1 MRTSHR
7 SSATP
12 RTGVPSPGPKAPA
25 RTLEHRPFP
34 TLPLLLSMAVGMAVG
49 LGACGADDVDHDAHE
64 DMDQPALDQEAALRE
79 VHDHGDGTVQVA
91 GDLARRLGVALS
103 VAEVRDLERV
113 VRTTGE
119 IVPDETRLSTVSL
132 RFGGWA
138 ERLHVDFT
146 GRFVNA
152 GEPLMEVYSPEL
164 VSAQEDL
171 ISARRLADEL
181 AASRVPGSRERS
193 DGIVT
198 SARERLRFW
207 QVPEAEIRRVEE
219 TGQVRERMPLES
231 PSTGFVLEKGVVAG
245 ERFEAGTPLFRL
257 ADLSRVWL
265 EAEVYE
271 RDVRWVRLGTQVRIQ
286 LPGQGLVERTGRVT
300 FIDPQVDRDRRT
312 VRVRVELPNPG
323 GDLRPGMYA
332 TAEVQV
338 VVAQNVVTVPR
349 DAVLHTGRRAVVF
362 VALGGDRYE
371 GREVQLGAE
380 TDEQVEI
387 RSGLEAG
394 ERVVSRAGFVLDS
407 ESRLM
412 EAMMRQPGMPGM
424 DVPGMDMPGMEMD
437 MEMPGMDM
445 PGMEMDMEMPGMAP
459 DTPRMEMDM
468 PGMEPDTARRG
479 PGEHDHTG
487 GPHA

>member
-1 MRTSHR
+1 MRTVHR

-12 RTGVPSPGPKAPA
+12 LTEVPSPGPQAPG
-25 RTLEHRPFP
+25 RTPGHLPFP
-34 TLPLLLSMAVGMAVG
+34 TLPRLVAMALGVAVG
-49 LGACGADDVDHDAHE
+49 LGACGPGDTDHDAHE
-64 DMDQPALDQEAALRE
+64 VMDQPALDQETTRQE

-113 VRTTGE
+113 IRTTGE
-119 IVPDETRLSTVSL
+119 IVPDETRLSIVSL

-138 ERLHVDFT
+138 EHLHVDFT
-146 GRFVNA
+146 GRFVHA
-152 GEPLMEVYSPEL
+152 GEPLLEVYSPEL

-171 ISARRLADEL
+171 ISALRLADQL
-181 AASRVPGSRERS
+181 AGSRVPGSRDRS
-193 DGIVT
+193 HGIVT

-219 TGQVRERMPLES
+219 TGQVRERMPLEA

-271 RDVRWVRLGTQVRIQ
+271 RDVQWVRVGTEVRIQ
-286 LPGQGLVERTGRVT
+286 LPGQGVRERTGRVT

-312 VRVRVELPNPG
+312 VRVRIELPNPG

-338 VVAQNVVTVPR
+338 LVARDAVTVPR

-362 VALGGDRYE
+362 VALDHDRYE
-371 GREVQLGAE
+371 AREVEVGVEAE
-380 TDEQVEI
+380 DRVVI
-387 RSGLEAG
+387 LSGLEAG
-394 ERVVSRAGFVLDS
+394 DRVVSRAGFVLDS

-412 EAMMRQPGMPGM
+412 EAMMGQPGMPGM
-424 DVPGMDMPGMEMD
+424 E
-437 MEMPGMDM
+437 MEMPGMEPSL
-445 PGMEMDMEMPGMAP
+445 PG
-459 DTPRMEMDM
+459 MEMDM
-468 PGMEPDTARRG
+468 PGMESDSPAPP
-479 PGEHDHTG
+479 PGEHDHPG
-487 GPHA
+487 GPDA